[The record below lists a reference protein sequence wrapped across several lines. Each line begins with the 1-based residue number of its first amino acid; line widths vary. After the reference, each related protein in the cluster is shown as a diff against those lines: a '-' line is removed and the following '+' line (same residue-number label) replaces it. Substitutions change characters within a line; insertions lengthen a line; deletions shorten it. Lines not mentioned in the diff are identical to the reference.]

1 MGVPAI
7 QSLWGDGLVQT
18 RVKWV
23 VLGGAAVALGYALGH
38 ASEDRSDQSAED
50 RSDQS
55 AEDRLPE
62 EEPAQS
68 ECKEGNGRS
77 LIAVPPRFHQRKKS
91 MTNFVLDTVGIPLR
105 RQVQLGIPGAIEE
118 LFAQVT
124 SLEVA
129 LAAATKDRTLRD
141 PPISHMSSAES
152 FQSLSGLSV
161 ASGTKDGTL
170 RDPPISRMS
179 SAETSA
185 ESILSLGALPVASAG
200 STAESRL
207 QQQKHR
213 MSKDFAALMSRDDTS
228 FAALVDFILASGMQV
243 VPLPPF
249 ANGTF
254 TTRLL
259 FCIALQ
265 PSSPPPAP
273 PSCSP

>member
-1 MGVPAI
+1 MGVPAT
-7 QSLWGDGLVQT
+7 QSLWGDGLIQT
-18 RVKWV
+18 RVRWV
-23 VLGGAAVALGYALGH
+23 VLGWAAVALGYALGR
-38 ASEDRSDQSAED
+38 AAED

-55 AEDRLPE
+55 E
-62 EEPAQS
+62 S
-68 ECKEGNGRS
+68 ECKEGSGRS
-77 LIAVPPRFHQRKKS
+77 LIAVSPRFHQRKKS

-118 LFAQVT
+118 LLAQVS

-141 PPISHMSSAES
+141 PPISRMSSAES
-152 FQSLSGLSV
+152 
-161 ASGTKDGTL
+161 
-170 RDPPISRMS
+170 
-179 SAETSA
+179 SA
-185 ESILSLGALPVASAG
+185 ESIQSLGALPVASAG